1 MVKGERMGFQYM
13 AWRTTAWSYGWYR
26 NQKKKKKQETE
37 KQNESTLG
45 LNFSKSIPREKDL
58 GKTTLFEREIQ
69 GSRVRDRESKTWNR
83 GKQINHMFIN

>member
-1 MVKGERMGFQYM
+1 MVGIGTKKK
-13 AWRTTAWSYGWYR
+13 
-26 NQKKKKKQETE
+26 KKKKKQETE
-37 KQNESTLG
+37 KKNESTLG